1 MWRTLS
7 HTTPHFQ
14 KRSAPLLFQASQN
27 HPRFRSLSQLSH
39 NLHEQSDCADH
50 KIPPTSCGAWK
61 SKNEGCKGSAIT
73 VTKTALFSSAL
84 NLCSFSAC
92 ASRAVSVQGHRV
104 RTTTESKNHR
114 DNIQATTL
122 PSLSLTF
129 KTPAAAS
136 MLFAATL
143 FPLVESLK
151 PSFDY
156 LHKAALTLTA
166 SYIPFRTILPSPIMK
181 TIGS

>member
-1 MWRTLS
+1 MWRALS

-14 KRSAPLLFQASQN
+14 KCSAPPLFQASQN

-104 RTTTESKNHR
+104 CTITESKKPQGQHSSYYSTFSFAHLQNPCSSEH
-114 DNIQATTL
+114 AL
-122 PSLSLTF
+122 CSHSL
-129 KTPAAAS
+129 
-136 MLFAATL
+136 
-143 FPLVESLK
+143 
-151 PSFDY
+151 
-156 LHKAALTLTA
+156 
-166 SYIPFRTILPSPIMK
+166 RTC
-181 TIGS
+181 